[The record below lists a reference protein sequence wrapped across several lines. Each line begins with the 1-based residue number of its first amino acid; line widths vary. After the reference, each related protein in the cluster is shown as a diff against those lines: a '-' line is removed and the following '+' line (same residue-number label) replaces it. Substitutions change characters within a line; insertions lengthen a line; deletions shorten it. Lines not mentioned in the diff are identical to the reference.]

1 MSLGISVAVDDR
13 RVQGQPI
20 ETNCTGVLRPA
31 QIKAIEVLRLH
42 DHGVLAATTA
52 FGKTIIAAKLIAERG
67 ANALVLVHRRQLMD
81 QWIERLVAFLDCGRS
96 AVGTIGGGKRR
107 LTNFIDIALIQSPVK
122 RGEVNDIVANYGH
135 LIVDECHHLSA
146 VNFELVAWRST
157 ARYVLGLSATVTRKD
172 CHHPIVFTQRGQ

>member
-81 QWIERLVAFLDCGRS
+81 QWIERLVAFLIAAGQLSERS
-96 AVGTIGGGKRR
+96 AAVKGGR
-107 LTNFIDIALIQSPVK
+107 LTS
-122 RGEVNDIVANYGH
+122 
-135 LIVDECHHLSA
+135 
-146 VNFELVAWRST
+146 ST
-157 ARYVLGLSATVTRKD
+157 LR
-172 CHHPIVFTQRGQ
+172 